1 MRKSSSIIILHHPIS
16 RSCCTSNKQGLMS
29 RIKDDTVPY
38 PSAAI
43 DTKDQFAEWSEQ
55 GIEVES
61 DSDGIMVS
69 WRKNPELVTKVEK
82 KKGWKSRLGTL
93 PPVLRY
99 RYPYN
104 YVCSFYSRGLRR
116 ADG

>member
-1 MRKSSSIIILHHPIS
+1 MK
-16 RSCCTSNKQGLMS
+16 

-43 DTKDQFAEWSEQ
+43 ETTDHFTEWAEI

-61 DSDGIMVS
+61 DADGIMRS
-69 WRKNPELVTKVEK
+69 WRKNGEVKVER
-82 KKGWKSRLGTL
+82 KKGWARKLGTL

-99 RYPYN
+99 RYPFN
-104 YVCSFYSRGLRR
+104 YVSLHCFDREVMGLMIRSSCY
-116 ADG
+116 

>member
-1 MRKSSSIIILHHPIS
+1 MRKSILALELPHH
-16 RSCCTSNKQGLMS
+16 RSYDMYYRQELTG

-43 DTKDQFAEWSEQ
+43 DTTDHFAEWSEQ

-69 WRKNPELVTKVEK
+69 WRKNPELRSGVER
-82 KKGWKSRLGTL
+82 KKGWTSRLGTL

-104 YVCSFYSRGLRR
+104 YVRL
-116 ADG
+116 

>member
-1 MRKSSSIIILHHPIS
+1 MRKFTLCHHSSYPRAFIIQQETKRVL
-16 RSCCTSNKQGLMS
+16 TK

-43 DTKDQFAEWSEQ
+43 DTTDHFVDWSEQ

-69 WRKNPELVTKVEK
+69 WRRNPELVSKVEK

-99 RYPYN
+99 RFPYN
-104 YVCSFYSRGLRR
+104 YVSLPSMLAG
-116 ADG
+116 G

>member
-1 MRKSSSIIILHHPIS
+1 MWAPLTR
-16 RSCCTSNKQGLMS
+16 

-43 DTKDQFAEWSEQ
+43 DTTDHFAEWSEQ

-69 WRKNPELVTKVEK
+69 WRKNPELRSGVER
-82 KKGWKSRLGTL
+82 KKGWMSRLGTL

-104 YVCSFYSRGLRR
+104 YVSFSVMRWMVHLGMNQVR
-116 ADG
+116 ADVWFRLFCC

>member
-1 MRKSSSIIILHHPIS
+1 MLTK
-16 RSCCTSNKQGLMS
+16 

-43 DTKDQFAEWSEQ
+43 DTTDHFAEWSEH

-69 WRKNPELVTKVEK
+69 WRRNPELVTKVEK

-104 YVCSFYSRGLRR
+104 YVSLPSCSLGPRPSGREGL
-116 ADG
+116 

>member
-1 MRKSSSIIILHHPIS
+1 MLTK
-16 RSCCTSNKQGLMS
+16 

-43 DTKDQFAEWSEQ
+43 DSTDHFAEWSEQ

-69 WRKNPELVTKVEK
+69 WRRNPELVSKVEK

-104 YVCSFYSRGLRR
+104 YVSLPSCLLGPRPSGREGL
-116 ADG
+116 

>member
-1 MRKSSSIIILHHPIS
+1 MLMRKFTLCHHSSYPHSYIIQQETKRVL
-16 RSCCTSNKQGLMS
+16 TK

-43 DTKDQFAEWSEQ
+43 DTTDRFAEWSEH

-61 DSDGIMVS
+61 DPDGIMVS
-69 WRKNPELVTKVEK
+69 WRNNPELVAKVEK

-104 YVCSFYSRGLRR
+104 YVSLPFMLAVG
-116 ADG
+116 